1 MNCSKNHS
9 ASRFVLL
16 PVTAP
21 ARLNG
26 VMESWGI
33 PIAAAAS
40 ALVVCLPVG
49 ATAAEDSRDIA
60 KVVVVTGKP
69 LVISGDEIEV
79 AGRRF
84 RLFGVDAPERGQSC
98 VAKGRVFDCGLIS
111 TTALMDLTAGVDV
124 TCKPRRGT
132 VAGTR
137 LATCFAAGYD
147 IAKGMVHTGWALAV
161 PRSGTI
167 YAAVEGFA
175 RTAGRGLWRGR
186 FINPWDWRR
195 GKRLSG
201 AAVKK

>member
-1 MNCSKNHS
+1 MN
-9 ASRFVLL
+9 
-16 PVTAP
+16 
-21 ARLNG
+21 
-26 VMESWGI
+26 SWSV

-40 ALVVCLPVG
+40 ALVVSLPV
-49 ATAAEDSRDIA
+49 AMPVWAAEDSRNFA
-60 KVVVVTGKP
+60 KGVVVSGKP
-69 LVISGDEIEV
+69 LVISGDVLEV

-84 RLFGVDAPERGQSC
+84 RLFGVDAPELGQSC

-124 TCKPRRGT
+124 TCRPLRETAAGT
-132 VAGTR
+132 V

-147 IAKGMVHTGWALAV
+147 IAKGMVHTGWALAF

-175 RTAGRGLWRGR
+175 RKAGRGLWRGK
-186 FINPWDWRR
+186 FIAPWDWRR

-201 AAVKK
+201 AAVGK